1 MTEFGLP
8 YPKEVQQVIGK
19 NDDWY
24 RGGVEAI
31 SSDTYRIP
39 LPLPESG
46 LVAINVYALVDD
58 SGVVLIDSGAD
69 TRESRAA
76 LTAGLQTFGCTMRD
90 VKQILVTHLHYD
102 HLSQAI
108 ALREELGIPI
118 ALGVGE
124 KEGVLDMVAAP
135 VQMPQNLA
143 VRLLSAGMGVEVTS
157 LLEDGGPVEHGRWG
171 VPDVWIEDAA
181 QLAIGDQRTL
191 LALRTPGHTRGHVV
205 FHEPATGLLFA
216 GDHLLPAITPSVGFE
231 PVPARYPL
239 RDYLASLNCTSK
251 VADSRVMPAHG
262 ASGFTSRRRVAEIEA
277 HHVRRLSEI
286 YQTVDG
292 RSDMSALESARM
304 LPWRSRRVPFDSL
317 QGMDRLL
324 AASETL
330 AHLDVLVDQGRL
342 TRRMINNVWRF
353 SATA

>member
-1 MTEFGLP
+1 M
-8 YPKEVQQVIGK
+8 IGR

-46 LVAINVYALVDD
+46 LAAINVYALVDD

-69 TRESRAA
+69 TSESRAA
-76 LTAGLQTFGCTMRD
+76 LTAGLKTFGGTLQD
-90 VKQILVTHLHYD
+90 IKQILVTHLHYD

-108 ALREELGIPI
+108 ALREELNIPL
-118 ALGVGE
+118 ALGIGE

-143 VRLLSAGMGVEVTS
+143 VRLLSAGLGGEVTS
-157 LLEDGGPVEHGRWG
+157 LLDAGGPIEHGRWG
-171 VPDVWIEDAA
+171 SPDLWIEDAA
-181 QLAIGDQRTL
+181 QLSIGDQRNL

-231 PVPARYPL
+231 PVPARFPL
-239 RDYLASLNCTSK
+239 RDYLASLDCTSE

-262 ASGFTSRRRVAEIEA
+262 ACGFASRQRVEEIQA
-277 HHVRRLSEI
+277 HHRSRLEEI

-292 RSDMSALESARM
+292 RTNVCALESARM
-304 LPWRSRRVPFDSL
+304 LPWRSKRVPFDSL
-317 QGMDRLL
+317 EGMDRLL

-342 TRRMINNVWRF
+342 TRRLIDNVWRF
-353 SATA
+353 SAAA